1 MKKLLVK
8 IVTILLAFLAGAG
21 FMSYATYMGNR
32 DMTAVMAGAT
42 LPVAYV
48 RQIGRAHV

>member
-32 DMTAVMAGAT
+32 DMTAVMAGGNTSGSLCQA
-42 LPVAYV
+42 
-48 RQIGRAHV
+48 R